1 MFAIAV
7 MINFNMFQFVTTL
20 TALFS
25 NSKETKEQLKSP
37 GLTVLKNRTWKKT
50 YTSLIVVDVT

>member
-20 TALFS
+20 TALVRYVLAWACGILSAVSQQLFQTFS
-25 NSKETKEQLKSP
+25 LDKVIRLR
-37 GLTVLKNRTWKKT
+37 L
-50 YTSLIVVDVT
+50 

>member
-1 MFAIAV
+1 